1 MVPPRFEGM
10 MIMDSVTVVSVKDM
24 RLMLKRD
31 REVVKNMLADM
42 KRMRDA
48 IRAAR
53 VAQKALREQIKAD
66 VAIARTVRAD
76 HRALVEAKRAE
87 RVAAR
92 IAKTEKRLADLREKA
107 AVKAAKA
114 VRKPG
119 PVKVFSAEEIA
130 AINAANGAV

>member
-1 MVPPRFEGM
+1 MNAG
-10 MIMDSVTVVSVKDM
+10 SVNDM
-24 RLMLKRD
+24 RATVARE

-48 IRAAR
+48 IAVSRL
-53 VAQKALREQIKAD
+53 AQKALRERIKAE
-66 VAIARTVRAD
+66 VAINRVVRAD
-76 HRALVEAKRAE
+76 QRALVKANREAKRAE
-87 RVAAR
+87 RMAAR